1 MFNSAQQEINT
12 AYNKFL
18 NQLVLWSYLYKRVE
32 ADKKQGFSPVKNY
45 EKMISFQ
52 ETVQALLPD
61 MEKLDRSKIRS
72 YYPLVDDLT
81 LIQYF
86 KKAAGDQIISD
97 SL

>member
-1 MFNSAQQEINT
+1 MIDMAQHNINS

-18 NQLVLWSYLYKRVE
+18 NKLVLWSYLYKRVE
-32 ADKKQGFSPVKNY
+32 AGKEQEFSTVKDC

-52 ETVQALLPD
+52 ERVQELLPD

-72 YYPLVDDLT
+72 YFPLLDDIA

-86 KKAAGDQIISD
+86 KDTVN
-97 SL
+97 

>member
-1 MFNSAQQEINT
+1 MIDMAQYEINS

-18 NQLVLWSYLYKRVE
+18 NKLALWSYLYKRVE
-32 ADKKQGFSPVKNY
+32 ADRKQGFSPVKDY

-52 ETVQALLPD
+52 ERVQNLVPA

-72 YYPLVDDLT
+72 YSPLLDDMA

-86 KKAAGDQIISD
+86 KDTVQ
-97 SL
+97 

>member
-1 MFNSAQQEINT
+1 MAQYEINS

-18 NQLVLWSYLYKRVE
+18 NKLALWSYLYKRVE
-32 ADKKQGFSPVKNY
+32 ADRKQGFSPVKDY

-52 ETVQALLPD
+52 ERVQELLPD

-72 YYPLVDDLT
+72 SSPLLDDIA

-86 KKAAGDQIISD
+86 KNTVGI
-97 SL
+97 

>member
-1 MFNSAQQEINT
+1 MIDMAQYEINS

-32 ADKKQGFSPVKNY
+32 AGKEQGFSPVKDY

-52 ETVQALLPD
+52 ERVQELLPD

-72 YYPLVDDLT
+72 YSPLLDDMA
-81 LIQYF
+81 LIQHF
-86 KKAAGDQIISD
+86 KDTVGI
-97 SL
+97 

>member
-1 MFNSAQQEINT
+1 MAQFEINS

-32 ADKKQGFSPVKNY
+32 AGREQGCSTVKDY

-52 ETVQALLPD
+52 ERVQKLLPD

-72 YYPLVDDLT
+72 YYPLVDDMA

-86 KKAAGDQIISD
+86 KNMVEG
-97 SL
+97 

>member
-1 MFNSAQQEINT
+1 MIDMAQYEINS

-18 NQLVLWSYLYKRVE
+18 NKLALWSYLYKRVE
-32 ADKKQGFSPVKNY
+32 ADRKQGFSPVKDY

-52 ETVQALLPD
+52 ERVQELLPD

-72 YYPLVDDLT
+72 YYPLLDDMA

-86 KKAAGDQIISD
+86 KNMVEG
-97 SL
+97 

>member
-1 MFNSAQQEINT
+1 MIDIAQYEINS

-32 ADKKQGFSPVKNY
+32 EDREQGFRPVTDY

-52 ETVQALLPD
+52 ERVQNLLPD

-72 YYPLVDDLT
+72 YSPLLDDMA

-86 KKAAGDQIISD
+86 KDTIGVSD
-97 SL
+97 

>member
-1 MFNSAQQEINT
+1 MIDMAQYEINS

-18 NQLVLWSYLYKRVE
+18 NQLALWSYLYKRVE
-32 ADKKQGFSPVKNY
+32 AGKEQGFSTVKDY

-52 ETVQALLPD
+52 ERVQELLPD

-72 YYPLVDDLT
+72 YYPLVDDIA

-86 KKAAGDQIISD
+86 KNMVEG
-97 SL
+97 

>member
-1 MFNSAQQEINT
+1 MIDIAQYEINS

-32 ADKKQGFSPVKNY
+32 ADREQGFSPMKDY

-52 ETVQALLPD
+52 ERVQNLLPD

-72 YYPLVDDLT
+72 YYPLIDDVA
-81 LIQYF
+81 LIQHF
-86 KKAAGDQIISD
+86 KEIVGG
-97 SL
+97 

>member
-1 MFNSAQQEINT
+1 MAQYEINS

-18 NQLVLWSYLYKRVE
+18 NKLVLWSYLYKRVE
-32 ADKKQGFSPVKNY
+32 AGRTQGFSLVKDY

-52 ETVQALLPD
+52 ERVQELLPD

-72 YYPLVDDLT
+72 YYPLVDDAA

-86 KKAAGDQIISD
+86 KDTVQ
-97 SL
+97 

>member
-1 MFNSAQQEINT
+1 MINITQSRINT

-52 ETVQALLPD
+52 ERVQELLPD

-72 YYPLVDDLT
+72 YSPLLDDMA
-81 LIQYF
+81 LIQHF
-86 KKAAGDQIISD
+86 KDTVGI
-97 SL
+97 

>member
-1 MFNSAQQEINT
+1 MINITQSRINT

-18 NQLVLWSYLYKRVE
+18 NRLVLWSYLYKRVE
-32 ADKKQGFSPVKNY
+32 ADKKQGFSPVKNS

-52 ETVQALLPD
+52 ETVQELLPD

-72 YYPLVDDLT
+72 YYPLVDDIA

-86 KKAAGDQIISD
+86 KDTVGVSG
-97 SL
+97 